1 MLELA
6 PEEVIFGR
14 SSTMSILQRS
24 VEKAANANMPLLL
37 QSESNTGKE
46 WLEPLCGHVDEP
58 IGNLGWLDRGF

>member
-37 QSESNTGKE
+37 
-46 WLEPLCGHVDEP
+46 
-58 IGNLGWLDRGF
+58 